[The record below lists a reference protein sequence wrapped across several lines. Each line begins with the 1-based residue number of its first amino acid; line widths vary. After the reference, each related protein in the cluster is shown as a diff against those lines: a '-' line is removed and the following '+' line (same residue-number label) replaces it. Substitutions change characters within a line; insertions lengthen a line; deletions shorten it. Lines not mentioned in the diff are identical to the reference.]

1 MLASNW
7 PSFGALL
14 SVTEKGLETG
24 MEEDWVPTPAKEL
37 TCLGAVRR
45 IWEAIDGGTGSSYT
59 PFLLFTRGC
68 SWTDPPGPM
77 VGSNP

>member
-1 MLASNW
+1 VLASNW

-37 TCLGAVRR
+37 TCLGTPSERS
-45 IWEAIDGGTGSSYT
+45 GGYGK
-59 PFLLFTRGC
+59 L
-68 SWTDPPGPM
+68 
-77 VGSNP
+77 